1 MPGFIAR
8 RVDEAV
14 RASARAMMDES
25 GKQIGSQVKRA
36 VDEAA
41 TQLGPRMRR
50 AKRSAILG
58 AGAAGAGMGG
68 VMSVP
73 QLVLLERDRRE
84 RRERRMAKSYD
95 SLSDLAAVAKAWK
108 GESGDRR
115 NTKYYLAGVAGASA
129 GGVASLAARPV
140 RAGLHE
146 HSRII
151 DNVVQRHLASGNPDV
166 HRLMSD
172 SAKGLKASPIVRR
185 AKRVTMAGGLTGL
198 AAGVGGYAALRN
210 SDGMKRKRQARV
222 AARRMQGEL
231 QATSKA
237 MTPNKIAGLRRAA
250 SRPAGSGMARSP
262 FDASGMRRYAQA
274 RLGMAGVGQGIRNP
288 SVPNLRQSLRS
299 QASQYR
305 PGVSLGAG
313 VSNNGRP
320 AARLP

>member
-1 MPGFIAR
+1 MAR
-8 RVDEAV
+8 QGWLNRRIENAV
-14 RASARAMMDES
+14 RTQVRAAVSEAGDQYARSVKDTGAQYARSLKDTEDSAMRVVDRAS
-25 GKQIGSQVKRA
+25 
-36 VDEAA
+36 
-41 TQLGPRMRR
+41 RR
-50 AKRSAILG
+50 AGRLMVVGGGSLG
-58 AGAAGAGMGG
+58 AALAAPVVAHHGLK
-68 VMSVP
+68 S
-73 QLVLLERDRRE
+73 

-108 GESGDRR
+108 GEPGDKR
-115 NTKYYLAGVAGASA
+115 NTKYYLAGQSGGAA
-129 GGVASLAARPV
+129 
-140 RAGLHE
+140 
-146 HSRII
+146 I
-151 DNVVQRHLASGNPDV
+151 
-166 HRLMSD
+166 
-172 SAKGLKASPIVRR
+172 
-185 AKRVTMAGGLTGL
+185 
-198 AAGVGGYAALRN
+198 GVGGYAALRN
-210 SDGMKRKRQARV
+210 SDGMKRKRQARI
-222 AARRMQGEL
+222 AMRRMQGEL
-231 QATSKA
+231 QETSKA